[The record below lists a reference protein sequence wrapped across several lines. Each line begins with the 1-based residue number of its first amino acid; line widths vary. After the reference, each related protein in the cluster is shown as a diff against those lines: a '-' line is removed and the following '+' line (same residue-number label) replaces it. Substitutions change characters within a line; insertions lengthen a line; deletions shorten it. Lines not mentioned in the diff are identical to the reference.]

1 MPNPTD
7 ETPKPTERK
16 EPAEFRNA
24 TEIPWEV
31 IKPNPL
37 LRDEGNRA
45 GPTRLLGHVRIL
57 GCDFHA
63 EAFLTE
69 GPEGN
74 LVRLDDPDDLDH
86 LAAVSGGEGEF
97 QTVEIPGFPGRW
109 VVAIYPFEA

>member
-37 LRDEGNRA
+37 LRDEDNGA

-74 LVRLDDPDDLDH
+74 LVRFDDLDH
-86 LAAVSGGEGEF
+86 LAAVSGGDGEF

-109 VVAIYPFEA
+109 VVAIYPFDA